1 VNILAVDEGKR
12 EKPEKIAES
21 TLTFTVLEVEHRAYV
36 EQKLVL

>member
-1 VNILAVDEGKR
+1 MRGNAKNR
-12 EKPEKIAES
+12 KKIAES